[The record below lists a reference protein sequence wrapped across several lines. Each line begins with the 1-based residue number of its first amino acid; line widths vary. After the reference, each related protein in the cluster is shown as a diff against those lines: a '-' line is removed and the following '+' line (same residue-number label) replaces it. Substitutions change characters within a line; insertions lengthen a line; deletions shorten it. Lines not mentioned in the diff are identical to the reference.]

1 MEIYIQEVK
10 TEIDNIKILITISKT
25 LSESEKLALKN
36 KLGELKGRVSNLPSL
51 AQVQLGSH
59 ILEIGLLKS
68 KIEKLEKKIEKQGTE
83 IEKLKQEN
91 QKQDTKIEKQGTEI
105 EELKQENQK
114 QDTKIEELK
123 QENKDLNNRLMYEK
137 TTLLARQLIY
147 TYVHEIGSQVNL
159 QVWDLGGLKT
169 EEGALRQNVE
179 EILDEASGR
188 ILEGHTTSRDL
199 LAFLNEICN
208 DALGDAHP
216 VNYPFTRNLI
226 TQQQFQ
232 TLIEQHYNGD
242 TRLLNLLNEVAEFR
256 TGKSLLA
263 KY

>member
-105 EELKQENQK
+105 EELKQEN
-114 QDTKIEELK
+114 
-123 QENKDLNNRLMYEK
+123 KDLNNRLMYEK

-159 QVWDLGGLKT
+159 EVWDLGGLKT

-226 TQQQFQ
+226 TQQQLQ

-242 TRLLNLLNEVAEFR
+242 TRLLNLLTEVAEFR